1 MTRALIIGATG
12 QDGAWLTR
20 LLAAKG
26 YDLHGTT
33 RDADMARTDG
43 LEALKLRA
51 AISLHSMAPHD
62 FRSVLQTIEKVQP
75 DEIYNL
81 SGQSSVALSFE
92 QPAETMESIVSATL
106 NMLEALRVVGGPIR
120 FYNAGSSECFGDTG
134 RHPANEVTAFRP
146 RSPYGVAKAAAVSLV
161 TNYREAYGLY
171 ACSGLLFNHESP
183 LRPARFVTRKIVQ
196 GAVRIANGSGERL
209 KLGDLSIHRDWGWA
223 PDYVEMMWAMLQ
235 QPRADDYVVASG
247 MAHSLEEFVA
257 AAFATVGLNW
267 REHVDHD
274 PKLKRP
280 SDIAYSVGDPSKA
293 ARVIGWRP
301 GVDFASLVS
310 RMVRAERE
318 GLEAVL

>member
-43 LEALKLRA
+43 LEALKLRE

-106 NMLEALRVVGGPIR
+106 NMLEALRVVGGAIR

-247 MAHSLEEFVA
+247 MAHALEEFVA
-257 AAFATVGLNW
+257 AAFAAVGLDW
-267 REHVDHD
+267 RDHVDHD

-301 GVDFASLVS
+301 NVDFSGVVM
-310 RMVRAERE
+310 RMIKAERD